1 MTRYSEVVLQEQ
13 EGKLP
18 YCVTVVEKAVLSGT
32 LEAKKLAVHLDD
44 DPVVITSNRDRAPF
58 WKGCLSATL
67 PERLQAFEQG
77 EASVELASVE
87 KPLVFPSFDVLPI
100 IVRPGGQSYFVTSHR
115 SIAPFRWIISGGMG
129 GSFHD
134 ALQFGREPWIRFRE
148 FFEELLFTNGKEALA
163 PLIPGMDRDTQL
175 RAIGK
180 NAVHWRYPVILPVR
194 AEEQSFAD
202 EISVHWRGE
211 THRAAGV
218 KVVIQPEFNLIT
230 VVSAVRIH
238 LSRDEDWL
246 NLKIYDCED
255 GPGGKPLDR
264 LVAVRKLGG
273 RRHGFVRK
281 LFQSGQDVF
290 TSPYTRNVLETVGI

>member
-1 MTRYSEVVLQEQ
+1 MPRYSEVVLQEQ

-32 LEAKKLAVHLDD
+32 LEAKKLAVQLDD
-44 DPVVITSNRDRAPF
+44 DPAVITSNRERAPF

-67 PERLQAFEQG
+67 PEHLQSFALG
-77 EASVELASVE
+77 EPSVELASAE

-100 IVRPGGQSYFVTSHR
+100 IVRPGGQRYFVTSHR
-115 SIAPFRWIISGGMG
+115 SINPFRWIISGGMG
-129 GSFHD
+129 GRFHD
-134 ALQFGREPWIRFRE
+134 ALLFGREPWIRFRE

-163 PLIPGMDRDTQL
+163 PLLPGMDADTQL
-175 RAIGK
+175 RAIRK
-180 NAVHWRYPVILPVR
+180 NADHWGYSGILPIE
-194 AEEQSFAD
+194 AEEQPFGD

-211 THRAAGV
+211 IYRATGV
-218 KVVIQPEFNLIT
+218 KVIVQPEFNLIT
-230 VVSAVRIH
+230 VVSAVHIY

-246 NLKIYDCED
+246 NLKIFDCED

-264 LVAVRKLGG
+264 LVAVRKFS
-273 RRHGFVRK
+273 RRHHGFVRK
-281 LFQSGQDVF
+281 LFQSGQDVL